1 MTDIVSIS
9 PKTLIASER
18 VEGKT
23 VYDLAGHKL
32 GKIDDILIDKVTG
45 VANYAVMSYG
55 GFLGMGRKHH
65 LLPWATLHYDPKQNG
80 YAVDL
85 DKARLEAS
93 PRYDPKTKNYVPKR
107 RLLEMDP

>member
-9 PKTLIASER
+9 PKTLIASQR

-55 GFLGMGRKHH
+55 GVLGMGRKMCIRDSH
-65 LLPWATLHYDPKQNG
+65 G
-80 YAVDL
+80 
-85 DKARLEAS
+85 S
-93 PRYDPKTKNYVPKR
+93 PIHIR
-107 RLLEMDP
+107 

>member
-1 MTDIVSIS
+1 
-9 PKTLIASER
+9 
-18 VEGKT
+18 
-23 VYDLAGHKL
+23 
-32 GKIDDILIDKVTG
+32 
-45 VANYAVMSYG
+45 
-55 GFLGMGRKHH
+55 MGRKHH